1 MRLSHPSAH
10 RRRQFQCVV
19 MALHF
24 KTVLV
29 VDDVPLERRLL
40 SNYLRERGFD
50 VLQAATGEEAIGTL
64 ATGQRVDIVLSDIH
78 LDGELDGY
86 ALARWVRDH
95 RPGVWTVLGTSR
107 GGMAREA
114 VEICVTVNDS

>member
-1 MRLSHPSAH
+1 
-10 RRRQFQCVV
+10 
-19 MALHF
+19 MALQP

-29 VDDVPLERRLL
+29 VDDLPLERFLL
-40 SNYLRERGFD
+40 CEYLRERGFE
-50 VLQAATGEEAIGTL
+50 VLQAATGEEAIGRL
-64 ATGQRVDIVLSDIH
+64 ETGQRVDIVLSDIH
-78 LDGELDGY
+78 LQGSLDGY

-114 VEICVTVNDS
+114 VEICVTVDGS

>member
-1 MRLSHPSAH
+1 
-10 RRRQFQCVV
+10 

-29 VDDVPLERRLL
+29 VDDLPLERSLL
-40 SNYLRERGFD
+40 SNYLRERGFE

-64 ATGQRVDIVLSDIH
+64 ETGQRIDIVLSDIH
-78 LDGELDGY
+78 LDGEFDGY
-86 ALARWVRDH
+86 AVARWVRDH
-95 RPGVWTVLGTSR
+95 RPSVWTVLGTSR

-114 VEICVTVNDS
+114 VEICAAVDDS